1 MPLNSSKLDAIRAKL
16 TAENP
21 ILQTTAT
28 TVTEPKKEINAPA
41 TAIAP
46 PKDVQAGKASVNS
59 SLVKLEAT
67 AVSNAKASIVRTE
80 PVETAGTINFQR
92 ISDSVSQLAEA
103 IYTAHPRMPQLLHDI
118 WSTLHKYPEQVT
130 LLSEEQMEVVFS
142 GLEKIVDT
150 DLAALTI
157 KGAMKSGGKKQAVT
171 TASLG
176 F

>member
-16 TAENP
+16 TAQSGNTLNAPSLNPNP
-21 ILQTTAT
+21 ISSGKTAVTTAI
-28 TVTEPKKEINAPA
+28 VA
-41 TAIAP
+41 
-46 PKDVQAGKASVNS
+46 
-59 SLVKLEAT
+59 LEAT
-67 AVSNAKASIVRTE
+67 KAVSAKAINIGAES
-80 PVETAGTINFQR
+80 VETAGTINFQR
-92 ISDSVSQLAEA
+92 VADSISELQVA
-103 IYTAHPRMPQLLHDI
+103 IHSAHPRMPQLLHDI

-150 DLAALTI
+150 DLAALTL
-157 KGAMKSGGKKQAVT
+157 KSATKSGGKKAPIT

>member
-16 TAENP
+16 AATAALNQESNNAPPLNQNP
-21 ILQTTAT
+21 ISSGKTAVTTAI
-28 TVTEPKKEINAPA
+28 VA
-41 TAIAP
+41 
-46 PKDVQAGKASVNS
+46 
-59 SLVKLEAT
+59 LEAT
-67 AVSNAKASIVRTE
+67 KAASTKAINIGSE
-80 PVETAGTINFQR
+80 QVETAGTINFQR
-92 ISDSVSQLAEA
+92 VADSVSELQVA
-103 IYTAHPRMPQLLHDI
+103 IHSAHPRMPQLLHDI

-150 DLAALTI
+150 DLAALTL
-157 KGAMKSGGKKQAVT
+157 KSATKSGGKKAPVT

>member
-16 TAENP
+16 AATAV
-21 ILQTTAT
+21 TTAT
-28 TVTEPKKEINAPA
+28 SNIAVNQESKNAPSLNQNPISSGKTA
-41 TAIAP
+41 VTTAIIA
-46 PKDVQAGKASVNS
+46 
-59 SLVKLEAT
+59 LEAT
-67 AVSNAKASIVRTE
+67 AGTISKIVQVE
-80 PVETAGTINFQR
+80 NKVAETAGKINFQR
-92 ISDSVSQLAEA
+92 VADSVAELATA
-103 IYTAHPRMPQLLHDI
+103 IHSAHPRMPQLLHDI

-150 DLAALTI
+150 DLAALTL
-157 KGAMKSGGKKQAVT
+157 KSATKSGGKKAPVT